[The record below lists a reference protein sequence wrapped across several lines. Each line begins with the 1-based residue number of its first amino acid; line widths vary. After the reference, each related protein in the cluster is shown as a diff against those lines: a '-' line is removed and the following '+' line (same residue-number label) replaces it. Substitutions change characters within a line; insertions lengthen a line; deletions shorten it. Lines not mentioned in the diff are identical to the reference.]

1 MRKVSIS
8 TSWLIRLLSAPTTS
22 GLTNVNELLE
32 SPMNKWSYST
42 PNDQFGAKPYSNPT
56 PTAPPQRVALAAA
69 SSTPV
74 RLLKTLKRLLVTAAP
89 PFTYSSA
96 AFQA

>member
-8 TSWLIRLLSAPTTS
+8 TSCLTRLLSTPA
-22 GLTNVNELLE
+22 TNAGDENELLR
-32 SPMNKWSYST
+32 SPMNRWSYST

-56 PTAPPQRVALAAA
+56 PTAAPQRVALAAA

-74 RLLKTLKRLLVTAAP
+74 MLLRTLKRLLVTAAP

>member
-1 MRKVSIS
+1 MRKVTIS

-32 SPMNKWSYST
+32 SPMNRWSYST
-42 PNDQFGAKPYSNPT
+42 PNDQFGAKPYSHPT
-56 PTAPPQRVALAAA
+56 PTVPPQRVELHAAT
-69 SSTPV
+69 SIPV
-74 RLLKTLKRLLVTAAP
+74 LLLRTLKLLLVTAAP
-89 PFTYSSA
+89 PFTYNSE

>member
-1 MRKVSIS
+1 MRKVSRS
-8 TSWLIRLLSAPTTS
+8 TSWLTRLSAPATI
-22 GLTNVNELLE
+22 GLATENELLA

-56 PTAPPQRVALAAA
+56 PTTPPQRVEPAEA
-69 SSTPV
+69 SSAPV
-74 RLLKTLKRLLVTAAP
+74 AVLRMLKRLLVTAAP

-96 AFQA
+96 AFHA